1 MVRNKT
7 FVIAEIG
14 VNHNGSVKIAKKLI
28 LSAKNNNADA
38 VKFQSFNADR
48 LAFKHTPKVKYQKKN
63 SKKKETHYQMLKKLQ
78 LSEAQHLELIN
89 FCKRKK
95 IEFLSTPYDVEDAK
109 LLAKHGIKKFKTSSA
124 DLTDYFLHNFLSKN
138 AKQVIISTGMSNLKE
153 ISNTLKVYNRKK
165 TKIILLHC
173 ISNYPCSDNSLNLNN
188 ITTLKNSFKLPVG
201 FSDHSNNKLAAI
213 TAMGL
218 GCRVIERHITLSKKM
233 KGPDHLASDDP
244 EQFKNYVKLIRN
256 NEQIL
261 GDFKKKKQKEEIEM
275 LNISRKGIYYLKDYK
290 KGKKVTSKNLFLRR
304 PWGGLSVFD
313 IKKILKHRLLK
324 DVKKNE
330 KLKIN
335 DFKKINK

>member
-28 LSAKNNNADA
+28 LSAKKNNADA

>member
-1 MVRNKT
+1 MVSNKT

-256 NEQIL
+256 NEKIL

-335 DFKKINK
+335 DFKK

>member
-1 MVRNKT
+1 MVSNKT

-138 AKQVIISTGMSNLKE
+138 AKQVIISTGMSSLKE
-153 ISNTLKVYNRKK
+153 ISNTLKVYNKKK

-173 ISNYPCSDNSLNLNN
+173 ISNYPCSDSSLNLNN
-188 ITTLKNSFKLPVG
+188 ITTLKNAFRLPVG
-201 FSDHSNNKLAAI
+201 FSDHSDNKLAAI

-244 EQFKNYVKLIRN
+244 KQFKNYVKLIRN

-275 LNISRKGIYYLKDYK
+275 LNISRKGIYYLKDQK

-335 DFKKINK
+335 DFKK

>member
-1 MVRNKT
+1 MVSNKT
-7 FVIAEIG
+7 FIIAEIG

-28 LSAKNNNADA
+28 LSAKKNNADA

-109 LLAKHGIKKFKTSSA
+109 LLVKHGIKKFKTSSA

-173 ISNYPCSDNSLNLNN
+173 ISNYPCSDSSLNLNN
-188 ITTLKNSFKLPVG
+188 ITTLKNAFKLPVG
-201 FSDHSNNKLAAI
+201 FSDHSDNKLAAI

-233 KGPDHLASDDP
+233 KGPDHLASDDS

-275 LNISRKGIYYLKDYK
+275 LNISRKGIYYLKDQK

-335 DFKKINK
+335 DFKK

>member
-1 MVRNKT
+1 MVSNKT

-28 LSAKNNNADA
+28 LSAKKNNADA

-63 SKKKETHYQMLKKLQ
+63 SKKNETHYQMLKKLQ

-89 FCKRKK
+89 FCKKKK
-95 IEFLSTPYDVEDAK
+95 IEFLSTPYSVEDAK
-109 LLAKHGIKKFKTSSA
+109 ILVNLGIKKFKTSSA
-124 DLTDYFLHNFLSKN
+124 DLTDYFLHDFLSRN
-138 AKQVIISTGMSNLKE
+138 SKQVIISTGMSTLKE
-153 ISNTLKVYNRKK
+153 ISNTLKIYDKNK

-173 ISNYPCSDNSLNLNN
+173 VSNYPCSDNSLNLNN
-188 ITTLKNSFKLPVG
+188 ITTLKNTFKLPIG

-233 KGPDHLASDDP
+233 KGPDHLASDNP
-244 EQFKNYVKLIRN
+244 EQFKRYVMMIRN

-261 GDFKKKKQKEEIEM
+261 GDFEKKKRKEEIEM
-275 LNISRKGIYYLKDYK
+275 LKISRKGIYYSRDLK
-290 KGKKVTSKNLFLRR
+290 KGEKVNLNSLFSRR
-304 PWGGLSVFD
+304 PWGGLSIFD
-313 IKKILKHRLLK
+313 FKKILKYRLLK

-330 KLKIN
+330 KVKIN
-335 DFKKINK
+335 DFKK